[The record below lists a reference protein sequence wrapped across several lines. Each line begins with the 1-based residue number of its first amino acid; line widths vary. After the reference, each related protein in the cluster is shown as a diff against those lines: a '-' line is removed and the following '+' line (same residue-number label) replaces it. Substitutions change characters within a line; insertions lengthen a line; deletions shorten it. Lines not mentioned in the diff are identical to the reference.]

1 MWRKT
6 YLSFLIGLLLST
18 SIILNLNYFLPF
30 DVDVKLLVGY
40 ILGFLIWAG
49 LMSYFFCFEKTK
61 KPALQC
67 LSVLTFSLVLN
78 VLIKL
83 GVVT

>member
-1 MWRKT
+1 
-6 YLSFLIGLLLST
+6 
-18 SIILNLNYFLPF
+18 
-30 DVDVKLLVGY
+30 LLVGY

-83 GVVT
+83 GVVA